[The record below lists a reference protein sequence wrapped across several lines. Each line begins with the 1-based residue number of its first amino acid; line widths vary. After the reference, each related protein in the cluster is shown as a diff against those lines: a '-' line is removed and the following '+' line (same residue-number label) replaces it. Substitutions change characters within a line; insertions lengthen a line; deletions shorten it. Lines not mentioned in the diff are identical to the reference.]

1 MDACTDVH
9 QTHVCLFFGN
19 FSGHTRRRTA
29 DEKKTLINKSADG
42 KKPPMKKNRQWGEDR
57 NRRGVGR
64 RKKGSAGR
72 ERVF

>member
-29 DEKKTLINKSADG
+29 DEKKTAD
-42 KKPPMKKNRQWGEDR
+42 KKNLPMEK
-57 NRRGVGR
+57 NRR
-64 RKKGSAGR
+64 
-72 ERVF
+72 